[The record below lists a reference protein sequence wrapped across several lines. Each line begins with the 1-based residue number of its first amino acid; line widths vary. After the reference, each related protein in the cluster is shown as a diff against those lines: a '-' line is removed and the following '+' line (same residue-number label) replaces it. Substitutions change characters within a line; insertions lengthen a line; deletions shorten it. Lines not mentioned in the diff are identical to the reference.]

1 MSKYFVAGN
10 TGLAGSAICR
20 KLDSLGE
27 DYFGAASKE
36 VDFKDYNQTLN
47 ILKEHNPET
56 VIIAAAKVGGIKAN
70 NDYPVEFL
78 NDNMLIGMN
87 IINASFELKIPN
99 LIFLGSSC
107 IYPKYAEQPMREDS
121 LLTGQLEDTNRAYAI
136 AKIACVE
143 LIKAYRREYGVNWFS
158 VMPTN
163 LYGEN
168 DNFDLNNSHV
178 MPAMLRKVH
187 EAKINNSPTV
197 DVWGSGNPK
206 REFMNSDD
214 LADAI
219 IFLANEK
226 PKHDLINIGV
236 GYDITLKELTTKIA
250 NVIGYEGEFVW
261 NTEVPDGPPRKLM
274 DSNRLFD
281 MGWEPKID
289 LDKGISDFYAWY
301 INNY

>member
-20 KLDSLGE
+20 KLQDLGE

-47 ILKEHNPET
+47 ILKENNPET
-56 VIIAAAKVGGIKAN
+56 IIIAAAKVGGIKAN

-87 IINASFELKIPN
+87 IINAAFELKVPN

-107 IYPKYAEQPMREDS
+107 IYPKFAEQPMREDS

-168 DNFDLNNSHV
+168 DNFDLNTSHV
-178 MPAMLRKVH
+178 MPAILRKVH
-187 EAKINNSPTV
+187 EAKISGSSNV

-219 IFLANEK
+219 VFLAENK
-226 PKHDLINIGV
+226 PEHDLINIGV
-236 GYDITLKELTTKIA
+236 GYDITLKELTKKIA
-250 NVIGYEGEFVW
+250 GVAGYEGNFTW
-261 NTEVPDGPPRKLM
+261 NTDIPDGPPRKLM
-274 DSNRLFD
+274 DSTRLFE
-281 MGWEPKID
+281 MGWEPKVD
-289 LDKGISDFYAWY
+289 LDSGISSFYQWY
-301 INNY
+301 INQ

>member
-1 MSKYFVAGN
+1 MTKYFVAGN

-20 KLDSLGE
+20 KLDSINE

-47 ILKEHNPET
+47 ILKEHNPEI
-56 VIIAAAKVGGIKAN
+56 VIIAAARVGGIKAN
-70 NDYPVEFL
+70 NDYPVEFF
-78 NDNMLIGMN
+78 NENMLIGMN
-87 IINASFELKIPN
+87 IINAAFELKIPN

-121 LLTGQLEDTNRAYAI
+121 LLTGQLEDTNRAYSI

-168 DNFDLNNSHV
+168 DNFDLNTSHV
-178 MPAMLRKVH
+178 MPAILRKIH
-187 EAKINNSPTV
+187 EAKVNGSSTV

-206 REFMNSDD
+206 REFMSSDD

-219 IFLANEK
+219 VFLANNK
-226 PKHDLINIGV
+226 PEYDLINIGV
-236 GYDITLKELTTKIA
+236 GSDITLKELTTKIA
-250 NVIGYEGEFVW
+250 SIVGYEGDFVW
-261 NTEVPDGPPRKLM
+261 NTDISDGPPRKLM
-274 DSNRLFD
+274 NSDRLFE

-289 LDKGISDFYAWY
+289 LDKGIKDFYKWY
-301 INNY
+301 INK